1 MGTPRRQFYCFG
13 PFRLSEAEGVLRR
26 DGQAVPL
33 GPKAVETLL
42 VLIRNRQRVVSR
54 EEIMKAVWPDSVVE
68 ENNLDQ
74 QITALR
80 RALGQGQNSP
90 VYIET
95 SPRRGYRFLPEVTE
109 EWEKPGWATGMRL
122 WLIVAASL
130 IVLVGAGWLIRSR
143 TGSEPAPGPSMKYRQ
158 SVAVLGFKNLSS
170 GAESAWLSTALTEM
184 LRSELSV
191 GKKLRT
197 ISGEEVARTKLDLAL
212 PDTDSLSPD
221 TLAAIRKNLV
231 TEIVLLGSYAVI
243 GQGATAQVR
252 LDVMV
257 QNTATGEITVSVTRT
272 GTQDTLLDMVTSL
285 GATLRNELG
294 QGDLTLSEAQALKRS
309 YPSNLEVERLY
320 AEGLE
325 KLRLLNAVAAR
336 PLLEKAVSLEPSYA
350 LPYSALADAWSI
362 LGYQIKAQEAAKK
375 AFDRAAALQRE
386 PFLLIEGQFREL
398 ANEWDRSIQIYR
410 SLWTFFP
417 DNSEYGLRL
426 ANAQTA
432 AGKGKD
438 ALVTIQELRKLAGA
452 DDLRIDLAEAATAE
466 ALGDFAREQSVA
478 SQAAS
483 KAEARR
489 TRLLTAAALLRV
501 SWARNQL
508 GDRKPALEA
517 AEKAKAI
524 YVEVGDRAGEAR
536 AWKNVADVLDDQ
548 GDSTSAR
555 GAYEKALATF
565 QELGHEA
572 SVSMIVN
579 SLAYGLMDKGDLAGA
594 KKMFEESAAI
604 GRKIADR
611 GREAIALNG
620 VANVLWRQGD
630 LNAARKMYEEVVAI
644 HLERGDRAHAA
655 TVLGNV
661 AIVLQDQGHLD
672 EAKAKFEES
681 LQMIRE
687 VGDKPGLARTLG
699 NLGELLLKQG
709 DLPSAKKRFS
719 EHLAVAEEMNDN
731 RQRGYA
737 LFGLGEALM
746 AEGDLIG
753 ARATH
758 EAALAV
764 RSKMGARSVIA
775 ESHLALAG
783 LSLEEGKI
791 PETIEHARQAS
802 EEFHREQEIDQ
813 EALTLA
819 VEARG
824 LLAQGN
830 LSGADKAAKR
840 AMEYLPEIQ
849 DRAQRIAIVVELAP
863 VLSTAGAG
871 GEAQAQLS
879 AAEAEAAKLGYGA
892 LRLEVLLAESELDR
906 NPASAVQRLQAVER
920 EAKVKGLGLIA
931 RKAAT
936 RLRAAGK

>member
-221 TLAAIRKNLV
+221 TLAAIRKNLAA
-231 TEIVLLGSYAVI
+231 EIVLLGSYAVI

-410 SLWTFFP
+410 SL
-417 DNSEYGLRL
+417 
-426 ANAQTA
+426 
-432 AGKGKD
+432 
-438 ALVTIQELRKLAGA
+438 
-452 DDLRIDLAEAATAE
+452 
-466 ALGDFAREQSVA
+466 
-478 SQAAS
+478 
-483 KAEARR
+483 
-489 TRLLTAAALLRV
+489 
-501 SWARNQL
+501 
-508 GDRKPALEA
+508 
-517 AEKAKAI
+517 
-524 YVEVGDRAGEAR
+524 
-536 AWKNVADVLDDQ
+536 
-548 GDSTSAR
+548 
-555 GAYEKALATF
+555 
-565 QELGHEA
+565 
-572 SVSMIVN
+572 
-579 SLAYGLMDKGDLAGA
+579 
-594 KKMFEESAAI
+594 
-604 GRKIADR
+604 
-611 GREAIALNG
+611 
-620 VANVLWRQGD
+620 
-630 LNAARKMYEEVVAI
+630 
-644 HLERGDRAHAA
+644 
-655 TVLGNV
+655 
-661 AIVLQDQGHLD
+661 
-672 EAKAKFEES
+672 
-681 LQMIRE
+681 
-687 VGDKPGLARTLG
+687 
-699 NLGELLLKQG
+699 
-709 DLPSAKKRFS
+709 
-719 EHLAVAEEMNDN
+719 
-731 RQRGYA
+731 
-737 LFGLGEALM
+737 
-746 AEGDLIG
+746 
-753 ARATH
+753 
-758 EAALAV
+758 
-764 RSKMGARSVIA
+764 
-775 ESHLALAG
+775 
-783 LSLEEGKI
+783 
-791 PETIEHARQAS
+791 
-802 EEFHREQEIDQ
+802 
-813 EALTLA
+813 
-819 VEARG
+819 
-824 LLAQGN
+824 
-830 LSGADKAAKR
+830 
-840 AMEYLPEIQ
+840 
-849 DRAQRIAIVVELAP
+849 
-863 VLSTAGAG
+863 
-871 GEAQAQLS
+871 
-879 AAEAEAAKLGYGA
+879 
-892 LRLEVLLAESELDR
+892 
-906 NPASAVQRLQAVER
+906 
-920 EAKVKGLGLIA
+920 
-931 RKAAT
+931 
-936 RLRAAGK
+936 